1 MTVVTNM
8 HKPFFIFKTYVCHG
22 YEGVMPVLCTPL
34 QVKCYQLC
42 LYRSLFYLLIYV
54 LTALKTSLKT
64 TETATLEMDM
74 KSIKVFRD
82 NVWEHY
88 SCRQSNTFSSQ
99 YVLRLAGINLEHIY
113 SQQSIC
119 YVN

>member
-1 MTVVTNM
+1 MTLNDSC

-54 LTALKTSLKT
+54 LTALKTS
-64 TETATLEMDM
+64 ETATLEMDM
-74 KSIKVFRD
+74 KSIK
-82 NVWEHY
+82 Y
-88 SCRQSNTFSSQ
+88 SEIMFGNIIHADSQTLLVPNTFSDSQ
-99 YVLRLAGINLEHIY
+99 E
-113 SQQSIC
+113 
-119 YVN
+119 